1 MTVARVDL
9 ETGEILADMT
19 PDEARHITDRINDL
33 ADDMTALVL
42 DAYERGAWKAL
53 GYSTWE
59 EYAQTELK
67 KSRRYSYNL
76 IDHGRVVRAIEEVS
90 GVRHGAHDI
99 FKAEELECERFPGW
113 RFHLDIAPHGQV
125 TRLEVTAPS
134 GITAKQLQAVPLGAL
149 RDAVARRAVDDM
161 RHDVEREVAG
171 ALGGINATPGF
182 FRHFLE
188 VAEDMPAAPIAGTR
202 DDGWYVA
209 HVAAPYALAERT
221 GKPNKAVAEHLR
233 ALGRRVSDNT
243 VRGYVYECRHRRG
256 LLPKTQRGK
265 AGGGLTRKGER
276 ILKWLQE
283 EEG

>member
-1 MTVARVDL
+1 MCDTVVTIP
-9 ETGEILADMT
+9 ENG
-19 PDEARHITDRINDL
+19 
-33 ADDMTALVL
+33 
-42 DAYERGAWKAL
+42 
-53 GYSTWE
+53 
-59 EYAQTELK
+59 
-67 KSRRYSYNL
+67 
-76 IDHGRVVRAIEEVS
+76 VS
-90 GVRHGAHDI
+90 VGFEGD